1 MTPRGPD
8 AEGDDLDVLAFAG
21 KLVVDDR
28 PEGVVTVAP
37 PFSVKLAVES
47 VLSANALASLL
58 VGPEIDL
65 DTELVC

>member
-1 MTPRGPD
+1 MTPRGPG
-8 AEGDDLDVLAFAG
+8 AEEGDDLDVPAFAG

-28 PEGVVTVAP
+28 
-37 PFSVKLAVES
+37 
-47 VLSANALASLL
+47 LASLL